1 MHGITIPDPAVSMPR
16 MTKQAPAA
24 HAAPTRPE
32 GDYFISDFIPYL
44 VNRVANKFNQGFI
57 RDVKARK
64 VITISQ
70 WRVIA
75 VLQARPNSSLNE
87 IVQHVTIDQPT
98 LSRIIDQLIERGLV
112 TRTPRPDDGRYVSIS
127 LTAEGEK
134 LFDDIWPLTAKH
146 TKRGTS
152 NLSAPEQAQ
161 LVTLLRKMAASL
173 DDD

>member
-1 MHGITIPDPAVSMPR
+1 MPR
-16 MTKQAPAA
+16 SPKQSPVGPAA
-24 HAAPTRPE
+24 PVGPK
-32 GDYFISDFIPYL
+32 GDYFITDFIPYL
-44 VNRVANKFNQGFI
+44 LNKVANRFNQGFI

-87 IVQHVTIDQPT
+87 IVRHVTIDQPT

-127 LTAEGEK
+127 LTADGEK
-134 LFDDIWPLTAKH
+134 LFEDIWPLTMKH
-146 TKRGTS
+146 TKRGTRD
-152 NLSAPEQAQ
+152 LSDAEQAQ
-161 LVTLLRKMAASL
+161 LASLLRRMADSL
-173 DDD
+173 EDD